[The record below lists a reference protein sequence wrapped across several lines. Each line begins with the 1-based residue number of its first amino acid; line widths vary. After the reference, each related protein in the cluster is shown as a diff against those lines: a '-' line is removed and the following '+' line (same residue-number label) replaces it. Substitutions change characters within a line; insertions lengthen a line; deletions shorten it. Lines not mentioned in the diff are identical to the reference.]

1 MTPVELLGFGALA
14 LVGLA
19 LTGLFAGYETGVYT
33 LNRVRLAVRT
43 ARGDRAAT
51 ALTRELLNQ
60 NRTLATLLIGTNA
73 ASYLGSYALAALLH
87 GAGLSDW
94 AVIGWE
100 VVIFTPLL
108 FVFAETLPKDLF
120 RTHTD
125 RWSYALLWVLRLA
138 KWLFTFTTLLPIV
151 QSAGMLASRLL
162 GTSADAATT
171 ARQRMS
177 QLIKEGVGS
186 GVLSEA
192 QTTLAD
198 RALALRD
205 RTVSAEM
212 VPWKDVCRLPLSAD
226 PPHRLELLM
235 ARHNFTRLPVVDEAG
250 RAVGVIAMLDVLLE
264 PDRSTAQLMQ
274 PAVTFSPN
282 TSVGEALEAMRT
294 GRQAMAIVTAPSAN
308 EPLGLLTLKDLVEP
322 LTGELAAW

>member
-1 MTPVELLGFGALA
+1 MSALELLGFGVLA
-14 LVGLA
+14 LVGVA
-19 LTGLFAGYETGVYT
+19 LSGLFSGCETGLYT
-33 LNRVRLAVRT
+33 LNRVRLTVRT
-43 ARGDRAAT
+43 AHGDRAAT
-51 ALTRELLNQ
+51 RLSRELFNQ
-60 NRTLATLLIGTNA
+60 NRALATLLIGTNA
-73 ASYLGSYALAALLH
+73 ASYLASYAVAAMLH

-100 VVIFTPLL
+100 VAIFTPLL

-125 RWSYALLWVLRLA
+125 RWSYKLWWVLRLA

-151 QSAGMLASRLL
+151 QAAGMLASRLL

-226 PPHRLELLM
+226 PPHRLELLTE
-235 ARHNFTRLPVVDEAG
+235 RHFTRLPVVDEAG
-250 RAVGVIAMLDVLLE
+250 MAVGVIAMLDVLLE

-282 TSVGEALEAMRT
+282 TSVGEALEAMRA
-294 GRQAMAIVTAPSAN
+294 GRQAMAIITEGSAN

-322 LTGELAAW
+322 LIGELAAW